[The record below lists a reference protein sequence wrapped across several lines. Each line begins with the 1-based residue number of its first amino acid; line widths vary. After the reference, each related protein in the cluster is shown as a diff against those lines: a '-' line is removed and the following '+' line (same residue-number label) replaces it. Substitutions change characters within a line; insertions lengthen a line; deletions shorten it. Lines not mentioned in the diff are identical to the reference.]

1 MTRAARGHAGAGAH
15 FNEYGIDPNARE
27 LAVLVG
33 SAAFALGG
41 GFALFM
47 FASSVIADG
56 SSAITSSRN
65 VLAAIGGG
73 DVDADAP
80 ITNTGDAS
88 DSPESPSDAD
98 AAVSAPGKAD
108 DDGERDEAVASE
120 EPEKK
125 EDEAEPE
132 KEPREQTIHIITWGE
147 TLSGISRQ
155 YGVSVDAI
163 AAANQIRDVN
173 LIYANSALVI
183 PAA

>member
-1 MTRAARGHAGAGAH
+1 MTRVSQSHAGAGAH

-47 FASSVIADG
+47 FASSVIANG

-65 VLAAIGGG
+65 VLAAIGSK

-88 DSPESPSDAD
+88 DSPEPPSDAD

-108 DDGERDEAVASE
+108 DDDERDEATASE

-125 EDEAEPE
+125 EDEVEPVA
-132 KEPREQTIHIITWGE
+132 KPREQTIHLITWGE
-147 TLSGISRQ
+147 TLSDISKQ

-163 AAANQIRDVN
+163 ANANQIRDVN

>member
-1 MTRAARGHAGAGAH
+1 MTRTALSHAGAGAH

-47 FASSVIADG
+47 FASSVIANG
-56 SSAITSSRN
+56 TSAITSSQN
-65 VLAAIGGG
+65 VLAAIGGR
-73 DVDADAP
+73 DIDADAP

-88 DSPESPSDAD
+88 DSPEPPSDAN
-98 AAVSAPGKAD
+98 AAVITPGKAD
-108 DDGERDEAVASE
+108 DDDERDETVASE

-125 EDEAEPE
+125 ENEVEPIA
-132 KEPREQTIHIITWGE
+132 KPREQTIHIVTWGE

-163 AAANQIRDVN
+163 ANANQIRDVN

>member
-1 MTRAARGHAGAGAH
+1 MTRTARGHAEAGAH

-65 VLAAIGGG
+65 VLAAIDGK

-80 ITNTGDAS
+80 ITNTGDTS
-88 DSPESPSDAD
+88 DSPEPPSDAN

-108 DDGERDEAVASE
+108 DDDERDETVASE
-120 EPEKK
+120 EPEKT
-125 EDEAEPE
+125 EDEAEPIA
-132 KEPREQTIHIITWGE
+132 KPREQTIHIITWGE

-163 AAANQIRDVN
+163 ANANQIRDVN
-173 LIYANSALVI
+173 LIYANSVLVI

>member
-1 MTRAARGHAGAGAH
+1 MTRTALGHAGAGAH

-47 FASSVIADG
+47 FASSVIANG
-56 SSAITSSRN
+56 TSAITSSQN
-65 VLAAIGGG
+65 VLAAIGGR
-73 DVDADAP
+73 DIDADAP

-88 DSPESPSDAD
+88 DSPEPPSDAN
-98 AAVSAPGKAD
+98 AAVITPGKAD
-108 DDGERDEAVASE
+108 DDDERDETVASE

-125 EDEAEPE
+125 ENEVEPIA
-132 KEPREQTIHIITWGE
+132 KPREQTIHIVTWGE

-163 AAANQIRDVN
+163 ANANQIRDVN

>member
-1 MTRAARGHAGAGAH
+1 MTRIAQSHAGAGAH
-15 FNEYGIDPNARE
+15 FNEYGISPNARE

-47 FASSVIADG
+47 FASSVIANG

-65 VLAAIGGG
+65 VLAAIGGK
-73 DVDADAP
+73 DVDADTP

-88 DSPESPSDAD
+88 DSPEPPSDAD

-108 DDGERDEAVASE
+108 DDGERDETVASE
-120 EPEKK
+120 KPDEK
-125 EDEAEPE
+125 EDEAEPVL
-132 KEPREQTIHIITWGE
+132 KPREQTIHIITWGE